1 MPSLP
6 SRYGPSVTTGG
17 PSGPNR
23 TQVAVCGPCSCPVA
37 PIFALCSPN
46 HAPTWA
52 YLVRSSSGV
61 NASNAAASSALPQ
74 NNSRYFMAS
83 PPPLP
88 SNGGSRN
95 STTRAHP
102 DASGDGV
109 LEIPLESVVHARAIL
124 RGEEIQQQSAGDGDG

>member
-1 MPSLP
+1 MLSLP

-17 PSGPNR
+17 PLGPNR
-23 TQVAVCGPCSCPVA
+23 TDVAACGLCSWPVA
-37 PIFALCSPN
+37 PILASCPAN
-46 HAPTWA
+46 QAPTCA

-95 STTRAHP
+95 STTRVVAWCCQS
-102 DASGDGV
+102 DSAGECV
-109 LEIPLESVVHARAIL
+109 LQKPFVSIVNACAIV
-124 RGEEIQQQSAGDGDG
+124 RGEQI